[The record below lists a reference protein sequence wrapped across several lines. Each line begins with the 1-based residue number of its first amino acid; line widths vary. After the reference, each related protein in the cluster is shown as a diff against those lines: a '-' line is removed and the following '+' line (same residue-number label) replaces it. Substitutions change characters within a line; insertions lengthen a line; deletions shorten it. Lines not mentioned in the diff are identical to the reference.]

1 MSLIIYMCVYIY
13 KKWNR
18 HLLVSKNVD
27 VTLGDMWG
35 WGISDEHDS
44 GSLMVRLR
52 WPYKVFS
59 DLNSSMIYSLHSFA
73 FLNFEILSFLS

>member
-35 WGISDEHDS
+35 
-44 GSLMVRLR
+44 
-52 WPYKVFS
+52 
-59 DLNSSMIYSLHSFA
+59 
-73 FLNFEILSFLS
+73 